1 MDLKAVKEFPI
12 TVYSITEKYSPT
24 ISRGRCRIF
33 YKYEN
38 RNGSYI
44 SDEFAEKLIKT
55 LPYTPVKG
63 IYDNFEED
71 YSDHGNKRSLGRIYG
86 VVPENHNFAWE
97 KHLDEDGIERTYAC
111 ADVFIYTALYDEAE
125 QIIGK
130 PQSMEIYEPSIAGD
144 WTVINGKQLFRFRE
158 GCFLGLQ
165 VLGDEVEPCFE
176 GASFFSLTS
185 ELKDLVKK
193 IEEYSL
199 DSKTQGGQSEMSKL
213 NFKLSDAQKH
223 DYLWSLLNQ
232 NYNEEN
238 GWIIDYTITEVY
250 DDYALAYNYAEAK
263 FERVYYTKDDEND
276 EISINEKMP
285 VYIMDLSEKEK
296 DTVETLRALNGGSYE
311 LVDETL
317 EHAAEY
323 KENSENF
330 GLKIEELN
338 NTIATLTTERDE
350 AVEKFNAIDVES
362 FNIAIEGLNTRIEE
376 LNDKNAELETY
387 KANVVK
393 AEKEAV
399 ISSYAE
405 MLSDEKIAE
414 FKANLDKY
422 ENAIELDKELAYEL
436 KKSNPSVFTREPQ
449 YIPKDAPTGGL
460 EDILSKYKK

>member
-1 MDLKAVKEFPI
+1 MDLKTVKEFPI

-71 YSDHGNKRSLGRIYG
+71 YSDHGSKRSLGRIYG

-97 KHLDEDGIERTYAC
+97 NHLDEDGVERTYAC

-125 QIIGK
+125 EIIGK

-144 WTVINGKQLFRFRE
+144 WVTINGKQLFRFRE

-165 VLGDEVEPCFE
+165 VLGEEVEPCFE

-199 DSKTQGGQSEMSKL
+199 DSKLQGGQSEMSKL
-213 NFKLSDAQKH
+213 LFKLSDAQKH
-223 DYLWSLLNQ
+223 DCLWSLLNVH
-232 NYNEEN
+232 YNEEG
-238 GWIIDYTITEVY
+238 GWEIDYAITDVY
-250 DDYALAYNYAEAK
+250 DDYALAYNYAEAR
-263 FERVYYTKDDEND
+263 FERIYYTKNDEND
-276 EISINEKMP
+276 EVSLGEIMP
-285 VYIMDLSEKEK
+285 VYIMDLSEREK
-296 DTVETLRALNGGSYE
+296 DTVETLRSLNGGSYE
-311 LVDETL
+311 LVNETL

-323 KENSENF
+323 QLNNENLSI
-330 GLKIEELN
+330 KIEELN
-338 NTIATLTTERDE
+338 TTIST
-350 AVEKFNAIDVES
+350 
-362 FNIAIEGLNTRIEE
+362 LNT
-376 LNDKNAELETY
+376 
-387 KANVVK
+387 
-393 AEKEAV
+393 EK
-399 ISSYAE
+399 
-405 MLSDEKIAE
+405 D
-414 FKANLDKY
+414 
-422 ENAIELDKELAYEL
+422 
-436 KKSNPSVFTREPQ
+436 
-449 YIPKDAPTGGL
+449 
-460 EDILSKYKK
+460 